1 MRTSVRNF
9 LILMTGL
16 LVALPLSGTAE
27 TGSAETVPVQQTV
40 EPVSVQRT
48 TAKNVVVGVMARALM
63 TDVDD
68 TDGRLDVRALGHR
81 LKQTTPDRVRVT
93 YRITTFRTYRD
104 GLLASP
110 AREFVLE
117 LHRTRTR
124 GADRNITVS
133 SESGRLVATVI
144 SNATREAIGVAR
156 IQRLNGRTVSISG
169 SRQLIGARSYFLT
182 SNYHLGGSRD
192 CGWQHGWPVT
202 CQDSVPDSG
211 WMRVDRMGWPA
222 TG

>member
-1 MRTSVRNF
+1 
-9 LILMTGL
+9 MTGL
-16 LVALPLSGTAE
+16 LLALPLSGAAG
-27 TGSAETVPVQQTV
+27 TGSAGPVTGQQTA
-40 EPVSVQRT
+40 EPVSAQRT
-48 TAKNVVVGVMARALM
+48 AAKNVVVGVTARALM

-68 TDGRLDVRALGHR
+68 TDGRLDVRAVGHR
-81 LKQTTPDRVRVT
+81 LKQTTPDRVRVS
-93 YRITTFRTYRD
+93 YRVTTFRMYRD

-156 IQRLNGRTVSISG
+156 IKRLNGRTVSITG

-192 CGWQHGWPVT
+192 CGWQYGWPVT
-202 CQDSVPDSG
+202 CQDTVPDSG
-211 WMRVDRMGWPA
+211 WMQVDRMGWPA